1 MSCDEP
7 FALLITWTCY
17 GQWLPGDRRGYVSN
31 TLVEDGYRPKRN
43 VVGTAYDRD
52 DAATYQR
59 AKQLQKQ
66 SAIWLTAAQARVA
79 AEAMIQAV
87 SERGWMILRG
97 ALMASHVHV
106 VVTECP
112 DDGPAVRRVLK
123 GVSQAA
129 LSKAAG
135 QPRTWWTAKGSDR
148 YKHGH
153 AAVEAAIKYVAKQ
166 EHVLVHIVNNEI
178 VEG

>member
-1 MSCDEP
+1 MSSDEA
-7 FALLITWTCY
+7 FALLITWTCF

-31 TLVEDGYRPKRN
+31 TLSEDGYRPKNN
-43 VVGTAYDRD
+43 VVGAAYDQN

-66 SAIWLTAAQARVA
+66 TTVWLTAAQARVA
-79 AEAMIQAV
+79 AQAMIRATV
-87 SERGWMILRG
+87 ERGWVILRG
-97 ALMASHVHV
+97 AVMANHVHMV
-106 VVTECP
+106 VADCP

-153 AAVEAAIKYVAKQ
+153 AAVEAAINYVAEQ
-166 EHVLVHIVNNEI
+166 ERVLVHIVNNEI
-178 VEG
+178 VDA